1 MMERRLS
8 AGLESLQSLSLVFG
22 VLFQHGEAT
31 LRTYLLKLLHQNKM
45 AVQAI
50 RVVLAEMHDNIG
62 DAGGTVEQERQRG
75 VIRGALVAL
84 GAKADF
90 LALLATN
97 EEEQGERGGVPG
109 KRIREESPD
118 ERPGDGKTRRTTT
131 NK

>member
-1 MMERRLS
+1 M
-8 AGLESLQSLSLVFG
+8 
-22 VLFQHGEAT
+22 
-31 LRTYLLKLLHQNKM
+31 
-45 AVQAI
+45 
-50 RVVLAEMHDNIG
+50 
-62 DAGGTVEQERQRG
+62 
-75 VIRGALVAL
+75 VAL

>member
-97 EEEQGERGGVPG
+97 EEEQGGEGRGSGEANKGRIPG
-109 KRIREESPD
+109 
-118 ERPGDGKTRRTTT
+118 
-131 NK
+131 